1 MRTYPLVPQVGAL
14 GGNAPPPD
22 LQLPS
27 AGLKPLQLLPLCG
40 VILCYVICT
49 FKGVIVHH
57 LILTLLKHMHMNRLT
72 CTGIQGYTFFNN
84 MHRYEQL
91 LKTCKIVNL
100 SIYPQKRAG
109 TIDQEQV
116 ESIID
121 QSALKKINM
130 AKVPVICLRMLS
142 N

>member
-14 GGNAPPPD
+14 GCNAPPPD

-72 CTGIQGYTFFNN
+72 CTGIQGYTF
-84 MHRYEQL
+84 L
-91 LKTCKIVNL
+91 TTCTATSNRSGPLFCRLVDH
-100 SIYPQKRAG
+100 QKY
-109 TIDQEQV
+109 
-116 ESIID
+116 
-121 QSALKKINM
+121 
-130 AKVPVICLRMLS
+130 
-142 N
+142 

>member
-84 MHRYEQL
+84 MHRYEQP

-121 QSALKKINM
+121 QSALKKN
-130 AKVPVICLRMLS
+130 KHGQSTCHLS
-142 N
+142 ANAV